1 MSKVKNSKEKKPQ
14 NLTWVDDL
22 ALPDLLDLNFELKE
36 LDDLFKDFDLT
47 KSDLFNFQPIDLLF
61 EHDQTQNS

>member
-47 KSDLFNFQPIDLLF
+47 KSDLFNFQLIDLLF